1 MRDAGVRDAGE
12 RGVGAAGVR
21 SVQAAVASALLAVAL
36 GSGGLPRFAG
46 SSGLR
51 VPGSAPGEQL
61 GVFEVVVAGVVALV
75 VVLVAAGWGALFDLP
90 DGSGVVAVLTLTGL
104 GSLAVVMWRGRG
116 HEPLGL
122 FAAAVAAALMLAFAR
137 ELLRRDG
144 RTHLVESVTGTLSG
158 QVVTVLAAGWLLLP
172 QLTQGRVCLMLAAG
186 VTAAAVVGDLA
197 GALPVIPD
205 SRRPWVGGLA
215 ASVAAAAAAVA
226 LARFWQPSLLM
237 PALVLAPLAAGVV
250 SGLGA
255 LLMHQPA
262 ARSRAAAMVA
272 GAAARVAVMG
282 TVAYA
287 VLRLVAGA

>member
-1 MRDAGVRDAGE
+1 
-12 RGVGAAGVR
+12 VR
-21 SVQAAVASALLAVAL
+21 SVQATVTSALLAVAL
-36 GSGGLPRFAG
+36 GAGGLARFAG
-46 SSGLR
+46 STGLS
-51 VPGSAPGEQL
+51 VPGSAAGDRL
-61 GVFEVVVAGVVALV
+61 GRFEVVVAAVAALV

-90 DGSGVVAVLTLTGL
+90 DRPGVVAVLTLTGL
-104 GSLAVVMWRGRG
+104 GSLALVVWRGRG

-144 RTHLVESVTGTLSG
+144 RTQLVESVTGTLSG
-158 QVVTVLAAGWLLLP
+158 QVVTVLAAGWVLLP
-172 QLTQGRVCLMLAAG
+172 HLAQGRECLVLGAG
-186 VTAAAVVGDLA
+186 VTAAAVLGDLV
-197 GALPVIPD
+197 GALPSVPD

-215 ASVAAAAAAVA
+215 ALVSAAAAAVA
-226 LARFWQPSLLM
+226 LARFSQPSLLM

-255 LLMHQPA
+255 LLMYQPA
-262 ARSRAAAMVA
+262 ARSAAVAMLA
-272 GAAARVAVMG
+272 GSAARVAVMG